1 MSELSQLKQDIRNL
15 KTTYNNQKNRA
26 LKFEKLYKEEKQKN
40 LEKDKIIEELKQKE
54 ETNNQTIEEYQ
65 RMLFHKKTNRWN
77 NKDRESN
84 SSNNEK
90 TDKKETNNSN
100 KKDNEKTKRD
110 NDSFQKP
117 EPKDD
122 EVTHENEY
130 KICNCPECWDKLVN
144 QKEYIR
150 FVEDLKNGFVSERR
164 DKTVIKEKIWSW
176 FCKKCRKF
184 RSKKPISKIK
194 VTYWENIRMFINFQ
208 ITIVKM
214 EYSIVKT
221 FLKIIYGI
229 EISEGEIRNILA
241 REALLLTPEYEKIRK
256 RITSQ
261 KWVHFDETSR
271 LVQQNP
277 ETKYAWLM
285 TWTETS
291 DALVDLWL
299 SRGWWAVKMLAQD
312 INENQIEKENKTESD
327 LITQFV
333 WISDWYC
340 WYTNKFGVH
349 WLCWAHPNRK
359 LRDLSESKSLDKVK
373 LERCIITYK
382 KFSELYSKVRDEIKK
397 EEIRIKKWKASNKD
411 ELQKLADKLMKK
423 FVKINKIH
431 KNDPKKLIT
440 YKESLIK
447 YKEKYFVCILMPWI
461 PADNN
466 KAERA
471 LRHIVL
477 KRRTSHWS
485 INNESARFMSIN
497 FSVLLSMYWK
507 SHYEFFSNYKI
518 IRDASL
524 LWIDPE

>member
-1 MSELSQLKQDIRNL
+1 MKQSLSKLAQANIHLRNE
-15 KTTYNNQKNRA
+15 KTKYNNQKNRA
-26 LKFEKLYKEEKQKN
+26 KKFEILYKKEKQSN
-40 LEKDKIIEELKQKE
+40 LEKDKIIKELKQKK
-54 ETNNQTIEEYQ
+54 ETNKQTIEEYQ
-65 RMLFHKKTNRWN
+65 RMLFHKKS
-77 NKDRESN
+77 NKN
-84 SSNNEK
+84 KWTSNNNEWK
-90 TDKKETNNSN
+90 NNTGNKENQEDKEKKE
-100 KKDNEKTKRD
+100 RD
-110 NDSFQKP
+110 NSSFQKP
-117 EPKDD
+117 EPKY
-122 EVTHENEY
+122 EEITHESEY
-130 KICNCPECWDKLVN
+130 KICNCPECWDKLVD

-150 FVEDLKNGFVSERR
+150 FIEDLKNGFVSERR

-291 DALVDLWL
+291 D
-299 SRGWWAVKMLAQD
+299 
-312 INENQIEKENKTESD
+312 
-327 LITQFV
+327 
-333 WISDWYC
+333 WYW
-340 WYTNKFGVH
+340 WYTNKFKVH

-359 LRDLSESKSLDKVK
+359 LRDLSESKSLDKEK
-373 LERCIITYK
+373 LERCVLTYK
-382 KFSELYSKVRDEIKK
+382 KFSKLYSEFRIQIKK
-397 EEIRIKKWKASNKD
+397 ENIKREKWNSSNQD
-411 ELQKLADKLMKK
+411 ELEKLADKLMKK
-423 FVKINKIH
+423 FITITKIH

-440 YKESLIK
+440 YKESLAR
-447 YKEKYFVCILMPWI
+447 YKEKYFVCILIPWI

-485 INNESARFMSIN
+485 ITNESARFMSIN

>member
-1 MSELSQLKQDIRNL
+1 MNNISELAKIKQQLRNE
-15 KTTYNNQKNRA
+15 KTKYNNQRNRS
-26 LKFEKLYKEEKQKN
+26 KKYEELYKEEKQKN
-40 LEKDKIIEELKQKE
+40 LEKDEIIKDLKQKE
-54 ETNNQTIEEYQ
+54 ETSKQTIEEYQ
-65 RMLFHKKTNRWN
+65 RMLFHKK
-77 NKDRESN
+77 
-84 SSNNEK
+84 
-90 TDKKETNNSN
+90 SN
-100 KKDNEKTKRD
+100 KNKWNFNNTDSENKSDDNSQKDKEKKKRD
-110 NDSFQKP
+110 ADSYQKK
-117 EPKDD
+117 EPKDN

-130 KICNCPECWDKLVN
+130 TICKCPECWDKLVN

-176 FCKKCRKF
+176 FCKKCRKY
-184 RSKKPISKIK
+184 RSRKPISKIK

-241 REALLLTPEYEKIRK
+241 KEALLLTPEYEKIRK

-285 TWTETS
+285 AWTETS

-299 SRGWWAVKMLAQD
+299 SRGWWAVKILAQD
-312 INENQIEKENKTESD
+312 IKENQLEKENKAESD
-327 LITQFV
+327 LITKFV
-333 WISDWYC
+333 WISDWYW
-340 WYTNKFGVH
+340 WYTNKFENH
-349 WLCWAHPNRK
+349 QLCWAHPNRK
-359 LRDLSESKSLDKVK
+359 FRDLSESKSLDKEK

-382 KFSELYSKVRDEIKK
+382 EFSKLYFKLRN
-397 EEIRIKKWKASNKD
+397 EIRKEDINIEKWNASDKNKLKD
-411 ELQKLADKLMKK
+411 LADKLMKK
-423 FVKINKIH
+423 FIKITKIH

-440 YKESLIK
+440 YKESLAK
-447 YKEKYFVCILMPWI
+447 YKEKYFVCILIPWI

-466 KAERA
+466 KAERS
-471 LRHIVL
+471 LRHLVL
-477 KRRTSHWS
+477 KRRMSHWS
-485 INNESARFMSIN
+485 ITNESARFMSIN
-497 FSVLLSMYWK
+497 FSVLLSMYWR

>member
-1 MSELSQLKQDIRNL
+1 MSEISQLKQKIRNL
-15 KTTYNNQKNRA
+15 ETTYNNQKNRA
-26 LKFEKLYKEEKQKN
+26 LKFEKLYKEEKQSS
-40 LEKDKIIEELKQKE
+40 LEKDEIIKGLKQKE
-54 ETNNQTIEEYQ
+54 ETNKQTIEEYQ
-65 RMLFHKKTNRWN
+65 RMLFHKKSKWTK
-77 NKDRESN
+77 KD
-84 SSNNEK
+84 
-90 TDKKETNNSN
+90 KENNSN
-100 KKDNEKTKRD
+100 SENTNDDKKDKEKKKRD
-110 NDSFQKP
+110 SDSYQKK
-117 EPKDD
+117 EPSDN
-122 EVTHENEY
+122 EVTHKNEY
-130 KICNCPECWDKLVN
+130 KICNCPECWDKLVD

-164 DKTVIKEKIWSW
+164 DKTVIKEIIWSW
-176 FCKKCRKF
+176 FCKKCRKY
-184 RSKKPISKIK
+184 RSRKPISKIK

-261 KWVHFDETSR
+261 KWVHFDETWW
-271 LVQQNP
+271 LVQQNND
-277 ETKYAWLM
+277 TKYAWLM
-285 TWTETS
+285 TWTESS

-299 SRGWWAVKMLAQD
+299 NRGWWAVKMLAQN
-312 INENQIEKENKTESD
+312 INENIDEKENKTEND
-327 LITQFV
+327 LITEFV
-333 WISDWYC
+333 WISDWYW
-340 WYTNKFGVH
+340 WYTNKFENH
-349 WLCWAHPNRK
+349 QLCWAHPNRK
-359 LRDLSESKSLDKVK
+359 LRDLSESKSLDKEK
-373 LERCIITYK
+373 LERCIITYEE
-382 KFSELYSKVRDEIKK
+382 FSKLYSTLRCEIKK
-397 EEIRIKKWKASNKD
+397 EDSRIEKWSPSNQE
-411 ELQKLADKLMKK
+411 ELQKLSDKLMKK
-423 FVKINKIH
+423 FIKITKIH

-440 YKESLIK
+440 YKESLAR
-447 YKEKYFVCILMPWI
+447 YKEKYFVCILIPWI

-466 KAERA
+466 KAERS

-485 INNESARFMSIN
+485 ITNESARFMSIN

-524 LWIDPE
+524 LSIDPE

>member
-1 MSELSQLKQDIRNL
+1 MSELSKLKQQIRNL
-15 KTTYNNQKNRA
+15 RTTYNNQKNRA
-26 LKFEKLYKEEKQKN
+26 KKFEILYKGEKQSN
-40 LEKDKIIEELKQKE
+40 LEKDEVIKELKQKE
-54 ETNNQTIEEYQ
+54 ETNKQTIEEYQ
-65 RMLFHKKTNRWN
+65 RMLFHKKS
-77 NKDRESN
+77 NKWTKKDKKNN
-84 SSNNEK
+84 SSNENQTDKEK
-90 TDKKETNNSN
+90 NNSSDKKETQKRNTESYQ
-100 KKDNEKTKRD
+100 KK
-110 NDSFQKP
+110 
-117 EPKDD
+117 EPTDE

-130 KICNCPECWDKLVN
+130 LICKCPECWYKLVD

-164 DKTVIKEKIWSW
+164 DKTVIKERIWSW
-176 FCKKCRKF
+176 YCKRCRKY

-214 EYSIVKT
+214 EYSTTKT
-221 FLKIIYGI
+221 FLKIIYAI
-229 EISEGEIRNILA
+229 EISEAEIRNILV
-241 REALLLTPEYEKIRK
+241 REALILTPEYEKIRK

-261 KWVHFDETSR
+261 KWVHFDETGWI
-271 LVQQNP
+271 VQQNN

-299 SRGWWAVKMLAQD
+299 SRWGWAVKLLAQD
-312 INENQIEKENKTESD
+312 IKQNQEEKDSKITND
-327 LITQFV
+327 LITKFV
-333 WISDWYC
+333 WISDNYWG
-340 WYTNKFGVH
+340 YTNKFENH
-349 WLCWAHPNRK
+349 QLCWAHPNRK
-359 LRDLSESKSLDKVK
+359 FRDLSESKSLDKEK

-382 KFSELYSKVRDEIKK
+382 KITKLYSELRDEKRK
-397 EEIRIKKWKASNKD
+397 ENIRIEKWNFSNQD
-411 ELQKLADKLMKK
+411 KLEKLKSKLMKK
-423 FVKINKIH
+423 FIQITKIH

-440 YKESLIK
+440 YKDTLAR
-447 YKEKYFVCILMPWI
+447 YKEKYFVCILIPWI

-466 KAERA
+466 KAERS

-485 INNESARFMSIN
+485 ITNESARFMSIN